1 MGNSPHGML
10 AYGYDLGGG
19 GEGWYISNFTES
31 GQLDLSWHFDEY
43 DDFVEHAEKRL
54 LERIAGFTETDWT
67 VEGYHQR
74 RDAAHDSVGA
84 TFTAHGDIQQ
94 PSYALTAHV
103 IDVSW
108 ENPAQVRFADL
119 ERRRLSANWDG
130 RLARALS
137 ILEITP
143 RQQHPAWL
151 LMASGS
157 D

>member
-19 GEGWYISNFTES
+19 DAGWYISNLTES

-54 LERIAGFTETDWT
+54 RERIAGFAETDWT
-67 VEGYHQR
+67 VEGYRER
-74 RDAAHDSVGA
+74 RDAAHDTVGV

-94 PSYALTAHV
+94 PSYALAAHV

-108 ENPAQVRFADL
+108 ESPAQVRFADL
-119 ERRRLSANWDG
+119 ERRRLSRNWDG
-130 RLARALS
+130 RLARALRV
-137 ILEITP
+137 LEITP
-143 RQQHPAWL
+143 RQQRPAWL
-151 LMASGS
+151 LMTSGS